1 MNPFV
6 IFIFIICG
14 ISVLFCLYIMFKP
27 RTKEEKEYDRKLKA
41 SLKDEYIIDPETG
54 AKLTLE
60 QAESGHWIA
69 HDNEFNTIT
78 EAELDKLPSEGAKQA
93 ELALNYLRESKNYRK
108 TKFSEEQLNILEEI
122 KTLSNHDDWSY
133 SYLYKFDDGIVFLPS
148 VELNLAGHYRESHL
162 MFWVKIDS
170 INGHY
175 YFTEKSSLEK
185 IFDLIRNDDE
195 IKSDHYECFTLKKS
209 FNIIQINRILEM
221 FEKEKGLEVEIEN
234 DNLFIKTL
242 KLVSLEDIIRVELIV
257 NKIIKL

>member
-1 MNPFV
+1 MDNVEILLFIGLTVVV
-6 IFIFIICG
+6 IALIFW
-14 ISVLFCLYIMFKP
+14 MFS
-27 RTKEEKEYDRKLKA
+27 RTAEEREYDRKLKE

-69 HDNEFNTIT
+69 HDNEFKTIPK
-78 EAELDKLPSEGAKQA
+78 AELNKLPTEGAKQA
-93 ELALNYLRESKNYRK
+93 EIALNYLRESKDYRK
-108 TKFSEEQLNILEEI
+108 TRFSEEQHSVLEEL
-122 KTLSNHDDWSY
+122 KTFKNYDDWSY
-133 SYLYKFDDGIVFLPS
+133 SDSYKFEGGAVFLPS

-175 YFTEKSSLEK
+175 FFREKTSSEK

-195 IKSDHYECFTLKKS
+195 IKSDRYECFTIKKS
-209 FNIIQINRILEM
+209 HSIIQINRILEA

-234 DNLFIKTL
+234 DNLFVKTL
-242 KLVSLEDIIRVELIV
+242 KLVSLEDINRVEKMLIP
-257 NKIIKL
+257 IIKV